1 MTEQANTAMAADT
14 VIISVD
20 VGGTFTDVV
29 LQNGLRRVTGKV
41 LTDVVA
47 PERGILTGV
56 EQLLA
61 REGLAAEAVTLFLH
75 GTTLAT
81 NALIERKGAVTALLT
96 TEGFRDS
103 IEIGYEDRFDQ
114 YDIFIEKARPLVP
127 RALRLGVRERMLA
140 GGRVGTPLDERDVL
154 DFADSLSARGVES
167 VAIGFLHSYANPAH
181 EQQARD
187 LILRRRPDV
196 AVTLSC
202 EVCPEIRE
210 YERFTT
216 ATANAYVQPLM
227 RRYLMELDES
237 LKARGFRCPVLLM
250 TSGGGLTTIQTACDF
265 PIRLVE
271 SGPAGGAILA
281 VATARDM
288 GLGNILSFDMGGTTA
303 KICLIDDLQPQPSR
317 SFEVDRQY
325 NYMKGSGLPIRIP
338 VIDMVEIGAGGG
350 SIAAI
355 DDLRRLT
362 VGPQSAGSTPG
373 PACYGRGGERP
384 TVTDANLL
392 LGKIDP
398 IAFAAGTIA
407 LDPEKA
413 QRAVM
418 AEVGEGLGLSVEQAA
433 HGIAEMVEENMANA
447 ARRHAAESG
456 RTIEDRSLIAFGGSA
471 PLHAARLAEK
481 LGIAEVIVPPHAGV
495 GSAVGFLRAPVSFEV
510 VRSHV
515 VALSGLDCTKFE
527 AMLVRMSE
535 RARAVVRLGAPD
547 DPIAESGTVSMRY
560 VGQGHEFEVPL
571 PPRPF
576 TEAARAALRQA
587 FVSRY
592 IQLFGS
598 EIPQQDLEIVDV
610 ALRAQAVSR
619 IAGLGTAGQP
629 AAPHEAEAHA
639 MRTAFDQAARRMVD
653 MPAYDRARL
662 RPGARLDGPAV
673 IFEEET
679 TTVVTAAFF
688 AEIDVSGAIRLR
700 RREQAGR
707 EHSA

>member
-1 MTEQANTAMAADT
+1 MTEQSNTGTTAAA

-29 LQNGLRRVTGKV
+29 LQNGTRRVTGKV

-56 EQLLA
+56 EQLLK
-61 REGLAAEAVTLFLH
+61 REDLAAEAVTLFLH

-127 RALRLGVRERMLA
+127 RSLRLAVRERMLA
-140 GGRVGTPLDERDVL
+140 GGRIHTPLDEQGVL
-154 DFADSLSARGVES
+154 DFADSLTARGIES
-167 VAIGFLHSYANPAH
+167 VAIGFLHSYANPLH
-181 EQQARD
+181 EQRARD
-187 LILRRRPDV
+187 LILSRRPDI

-227 RRYLMELDES
+227 RRYLTGLDGS

-250 TSGGGLTTIQTACDF
+250 TSGGGLTTIPTACDF

-281 VATARDM
+281 VSTAREM

-303 KICLIDDLQPQPSR
+303 KICLIDDLQPQASR

-350 SIAAI
+350 SIAGI

-362 VGPQSAGSTPG
+362 VGPESAGSTPG

-384 TVTDANLL
+384 TVTDANLV

-407 LDPEKA
+407 LDIEKA
-413 QRAVM
+413 RKAIG
-418 AEVGEGLGLSVEQAA
+418 AAVGEGLGLSVEQSA

-456 RTIEDRSLIAFGGSA
+456 KTIEDRCLVAFGGSA

-481 LGIAEVIVPPHAGV
+481 LGISEVVVPPHAGV

-515 VALSGLDCTKFE
+515 VALSGLDCGAFE
-527 AMLVRMSE
+527 TMLSEMS
-535 RARAVVRLGAPD
+535 AHACAVVRLGAPH
-547 DPIAESGTVSMRY
+547 DPVTESGTVSMRY

-576 TEAARAALRQA
+576 TDDARDALQQA

-592 IQLFGS
+592 VQLFGS

-610 ALRAQAVSR
+610 ALRAQAGSR
-619 IAGLGTAGQP
+619 IEGLAGAFQ
-629 AAPHEAEAHA
+629 AAEAHA
-639 MRTAFDQAARRMVD
+639 AKLHSIRVAFDQASRNMVE
-653 MPAYDRARL
+653 MPAYDRAQL
-662 RPGARLDGPAV
+662 LPGARLEGPGV

-679 TTVVTAAFF
+679 TTVVTAAFS
-688 AEIDVSGAIRLR
+688 AEIDVSGAIRLKR
-700 RREQAGR
+700 KQQTVEERAR
-707 EHSA
+707 

>member
-1 MTEQANTAMAADT
+1 MTKQMDAGMAAGT

-29 LQNGLRRVTGKV
+29 LQNGTRRVTGKV

-47 PERGILTGV
+47 PERGILLGV
-56 EQLLA
+56 GQLLE
-61 REGLAAEAVTLFLH
+61 REGIAADEVTLFLH

-96 TEGFRDS
+96 TDGFRDS

-127 RALRLGVRERMLA
+127 RALRLTVRERMLA
-140 GGRVGTPLDERDVL
+140 GGHVGTPLDERGVL
-154 DFADSLSARGVES
+154 ELADGLATRGVES

-181 EQQARD
+181 EQRARE
-187 LILRRRPDV
+187 LIFQRRPDV
-196 AVTLSC
+196 AVTLSS

-227 RRYLMELDES
+227 RRYLSGLDES

-250 TSGGGLTTIQTACDF
+250 TSGGGLTTIPTACDF

-303 KICLIDDLQPQPSR
+303 KICLIDGLQPQASR

-350 SIAAI
+350 SIAGI

-362 VGPQSAGSTPG
+362 VGPESAGSTPG

-398 IAFAAGTIA
+398 VAFAAGTIA
-407 LDPEKA
+407 LDPDRA
-413 QRAVM
+413 QQAVM
-418 AEVGEGLGLSVEQAA
+418 GAVGTGLSLPIEQAS

-456 RTIEDRSLIAFGGSA
+456 KTIEERSLIAFGGSA

-481 LGIAEVIVPPHAGV
+481 LGIADVIVPPHAGV

-515 VALSGLDCTKFE
+515 VPLSGLDCAAFE
-527 AMLVRMSE
+527 AMLCEMSE
-535 RARAVVRLGAPD
+535 SALAVVRLGAPSGTV
-547 DPIAESGTVSMRY
+547 AESATVSMRY

-576 TEAARAALRQA
+576 TEMARDALRQG
-587 FVSRY
+587 FVERY

-598 EIPQQDLEIVDV
+598 EIPQQDLEIVDI
-610 ALRAQAVSR
+610 ALRAE
-619 IAGLGTAGQP
+619 
-629 AAPHEAEAHA
+629 AASLLTDLQGERSSPEPYKPEPHAT
-639 MRTAFDQAARRMVD
+639 RTAFDTATRRMTE

-662 RPGARLDGPAV
+662 VPGAKIEGPA
-673 IFEEET
+673 IIYEAET
-679 TTVVTAAFF
+679 TTIVTASFR
-688 AEIDVSGAIRLR
+688 AEIDISGAIRLR
-700 RREQAGR
+700 RKELPA
-707 EHSA
+707 